1 MTEIF
6 QHRTNRFKKVQQF
19 ATCKFRLMSDEMI
32 LKSMFMLIVMV
43 DNEVYGEVIIDPLLQ
58 VCSMSNDP
66 KTGNRT
72 KVLYLQPLPR
82 HRNHHFIFILVISTF
97 IFYCYSK

>member
-6 QHRTNRFKKVQQF
+6 QHRKNRFKKVQQF
-19 ATCKFRLMSDEMI
+19 VTCKFRLMSDEMI

-72 KVLYLQPLPR
+72 KVLYLHPF
-82 HRNHHFIFILVISTF
+82 HAIAITISF
-97 IFYCYSK
+97 SF

>member
-1 MTEIF
+1 
-6 QHRTNRFKKVQQF
+6 
-19 ATCKFRLMSDEMI
+19 
-32 LKSMFMLIVMV
+32 MLIVMV

-72 KVLYLQPLPR
+72 KVLYLL
-82 HRNHHFIFILVISTF
+82 
-97 IFYCYSK
+97 

>member
-1 MTEIF
+1 
-6 QHRTNRFKKVQQF
+6 
-19 ATCKFRLMSDEMI
+19 
-32 LKSMFMLIVMV
+32 MLIVMV

-72 KVLYLQPLPR
+72 KVLYLHPFQAIVMSMSIFISVIIHILAIQNHSPD
-82 HRNHHFIFILVISTF
+82 RNHFQVGMFSVEARKRIVVCRFL
-97 IFYCYSK
+97 